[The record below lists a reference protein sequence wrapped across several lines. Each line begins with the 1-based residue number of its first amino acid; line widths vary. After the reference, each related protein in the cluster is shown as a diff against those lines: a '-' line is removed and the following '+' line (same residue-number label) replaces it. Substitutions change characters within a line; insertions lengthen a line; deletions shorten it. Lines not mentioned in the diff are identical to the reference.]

1 MRKDSGKRH
10 KSEGPSGLQ
19 ASAGEYSSARLPRM
33 QPLLGGNEI
42 LTKAALQLATDWD
55 IDHPRSEEA
64 VRKLAMEQM
73 AIGARL
79 LGTAGALLTADRAL
93 RAEQPQGVEE
103 LKIELKEARAA
114 IQQWK
119 ARHAK
124 AKREMDAE
132 AARLLAEQEKR
143 RKAETAHSQ
152 AEADLKALKE
162 EMALLTSAKDAISK
176 DLEEKD
182 KGLKET
188 EGALAELK
196 TDVEKQVKEKT
207 AEELGDRVQGA
218 LDSALTAVR
227 HSLQRNSG

>member
-1 MRKDSGKRH
+1 
-10 KSEGPSGLQ
+10 
-19 ASAGEYSSARLPRM
+19 
-33 QPLLGGNEI
+33 
-42 LTKAALQLATDWD
+42 
-55 IDHPRSEEA
+55 
-64 VRKLAMEQM
+64 
-73 AIGARL
+73 
-79 LGTAGALLTADRAL
+79 
-93 RAEQPQGVEE
+93 
-103 LKIELKEARAA
+103 
-114 IQQWK
+114 
-119 ARHAK
+119 
-124 AKREMDAE
+124 AE